1 MLSRSCYDFHH
12 SWWELV
18 EEKAWTGRRQDEA
31 LIVTGRLAG
40 VLVLTVQLAEV
51 AEVLVWVGM
60 WQVDQEGLESV
71 VQASK
76 PLDGLQA
83 LRDPRLGPLDVIA
96 CLSLLAYQIWVF
108 LLELVEIWSLVVHL
122 DQYV

>member
-1 MLSRSCYDFHH
+1 M
-12 SWWELV
+12 
-18 EEKAWTGRRQDEA
+18 
-31 LIVTGRLAG
+31 TGRLAG

-60 WQVDQEGLESV
+60 WQVDQEGLDFV

-96 CLSLLAYQIWVF
+96 CLSLWAYQIWVF

>member
-1 MLSRSCYDFHH
+1 MLSRSCYDSYH

-31 LIVTGRLAG
+31 LIVTGQLAG

-60 WQVDQEGLESV
+60 WQVDQEGLEFV

-83 LRDPRLGPLDVIA
+83 LRDLRLGPLDVIA
-96 CLSLLAYQIWVF
+96 CLSLWAYQIWVF